1 MCDSNLVVLGSGD
14 SRGVAG
20 RWRGLWVYNFVACG
34 DQQLWIH
41 RPAIPLPTLMV
52 LGSFFFFF
60 LINSLSLSFFMCQV
74 GNKKRT
80 CLLKLW

>member
-52 LGSFFFFF
+52 LGSFFFLFNKLSEPQF
-60 LINSLSLSFFMCQV
+60 LHVSSGQ
-74 GNKKRT
+74 
-80 CLLKLW
+80 

>member
-52 LGSFFFFF
+52 LGSFFFFLFNKLSEPQF
-60 LINSLSLSFFMCQV
+60 LHVSSGQ
-74 GNKKRT
+74 
-80 CLLKLW
+80 

>member
-1 MCDSNLVVLGSGD
+1 MTATWWFWEVAIHVVWLGG
-14 SRGVAG
+14 GE
-20 RWRGLWVYNFVACG
+20 GLWVYNFVACG

-60 LINSLSLSFFMCQV
+60 LINSLSLSFFICQV